1 MTERTKV
8 FVSSTEVGK
17 ESALALERAL
27 DASVEV
33 IGWSGAIHSLG
44 GAVIDRI
51 AGAIKTCSVTVVFV
65 SWADVNPVSIAA
77 QTNVL
82 LQAGIMIGMSRRE
95 DVFVVLPRGRINLK
109 GLSFVRVIEYGAKES
124 PQQIAGRILAELEP
138 RGLRY
143 AVREDGK
150 FAEPGSPKIF
160 ISYSHKDGD
169 WLQTLKTFLSQD
181 IASDRFSIW
190 DDTQIAP
197 GRVWREEIAR
207 EIGNASVA
215 VLLVTQDFLASPFIT
230 SEEVPALLRAAAKR
244 GASVIWIPVK
254 PATIDRT
261 LLSAFQA
268 PINPAKPLEARRGAA
283 RGNAWIKIADAIAS
297 AAASRSAN

>member
-1 MTERTKV
+1 MAERTKV

-27 DASVEV
+27 EASVEV
-33 IGWSGAIHSLG
+33 VGWSGAIHSLG

-51 AGAIKTCSVTVVFV
+51 AAAIKTCSITVVFV

-82 LQAGIMIGMSRRE
+82 LQVGIMIGMSRRE

-124 PQQIAGRILAELEP
+124 ARQIAGRILAELEP

-143 AVREDGK
+143 AAREDGK
-150 FAEPGSPKIF
+150 LSGSPKVF

-169 WLQTLKTFLSQD
+169 WLQTLKTFLSH
-181 IASDRFSIW
+181 IASNRFSIW

-197 GRVWREEIAR
+197 GRTWREEIAR

-215 VLLVTQDFLASPFIT
+215 VLLVTQDFMASPFIT
-230 SEEVPALLRAAAKR
+230 SEEVPALLHAAAKR
-244 GASVIWIPVK
+244 GVSIIWIPVK

-283 RGNAWIKIADAIAS
+283 RGNAWIKIADAISS
-297 AAASRSAN
+297 AALSRSAN